1 MSEIFKL
8 SFVQLNDYSNLKV
21 EKNILSNRLGVLNNQ
36 IDYNWLNL
44 PLSTEDST
52 RHARGPV

>member
-1 MSEIFKL
+1 MQVSEIFKL
-8 SFVQLNDYSNLKV
+8 SFVQINDFSNPKV

-44 PLSTEDST
+44 PLSN
-52 RHARGPV
+52 GGQY